1 MTDTTSAVKPTWLKR
16 IVILCLKLLLIL
28 ATVMA
33 GYGIYLDGK
42 IDQKFSYDHWKIPA
56 KVYAQSLS
64 LQPKQHIARNQV
76 IDELALLNYRRVSNP
91 SLIGE
96 YSVSATKIDIYRRG
110 FEYIDGSY
118 PPSRV
123 MLQFDGNFLK
133 SIVEYGAKGQS
144 LDKFNLEPKLLKR
157 LTGTNKED
165 RLFVPREQIPELL
178 VATLIHVEDR
188 NFYQH
193 RGIAPLSILRALIAN
208 VKAGRTVQ
216 GGSTLTQQLVKN
228 VFLTREK
235 SLWRKVKEAYY
246 SILIEIKYS
255 KDQLL
260 EIYFNEVF
268 LGQNGTLSVN
278 GFGLASQF
286 YFSRPLNELTA
297 DQVAL
302 MVAMIKGP
310 SYYSPTR
317 HPKRAL
323 QRRDL
328 ILRQMLS
335 QALISSSQYKAAAKR
350 PIIIKRGIG
359 SEGQYHGFMSLVRS
373 ELRSRFTR
381 DFSASTGISIFTT
394 IDSSAQR
401 FAQQSLTER
410 VKALEKSTKTN
421 NLEGSV
427 IVANYRSGEIKAL
440 VEGKNAN
447 YAGFNRAINA
457 KRPIGSLIKPFILA
471 TALENGAKYTL
482 GTQLADKPFSLTDD
496 DGKVWTPLNY
506 DKEFRGQAN
515 ILDSL
520 TYSYN
525 IPMVNLGL
533 DIGLENISD
542 TLTRAGWNNEFQ
554 LLPSM
559 LLGAIETS
567 PWQVT
572 QLYQSLAND
581 GETKTLHTVVA
592 VTDNDDQTFFGY
604 HHLPVQ
610 AISTNAAYLT
620 KYAMTHV
627 TKKGTAKALRW
638 QNQGKLLAGKT
649 GTTDDLRDSW
659 YAGFDNNETTV
670 VWLGRDDNKST
681 GLTGSSGALNVYS
694 DFVNSRGGVSLSLA
708 RPEGISTGY
717 VDKISGVA
725 VAQDCNETIAIP
737 VLALMW
743 PKNLDCGGDIL
754 VPEPLPKKKKKSVFD
769 DFFSIF
775 K

>member
-1 MTDTTSAVKPTWLKR
+1 
-16 IVILCLKLLLIL
+16 
-28 ATVMA
+28 MA

-56 KVYAQSLS
+56 KVYAQSLA
-64 LQPKQHIARNQV
+64 LKPQQRIARNQV
-76 IDELALLNYRRVSNP
+76 IDELELLNYRRVGNP
-91 SLIGE
+91 SSNGE
-96 YSVSATKIDIYRRG
+96 YSVSQTKIDINRRG
-110 FEYIDGSY
+110 FDYIDGAHS
-118 PPSRV
+118 PQRV
-123 MLQFDGNFLK
+123 MLQFDGNYLK
-133 SIVEYGAKGQS
+133 SIVEYGAKGQALS
-144 LDKFNLEPKLLKR
+144 QFNIEPKLLKR
-157 LTGTNKED
+157 ITGSSKED

-193 RGIAPLSILRALIAN
+193 KGIAPLSILRALIAN
-208 VKAGRTVQ
+208 IKAGRTVQ

-246 SILIEIKYS
+246 SILIELKYS

-268 LGQNGTLSVN
+268 LGQNGSLSVN
-278 GFGLASQF
+278 GFGLASEF
-286 YFSRPLNELTA
+286 YFARPINELTP
-297 DQVAL
+297 DQIAL

-317 HPKRAL
+317 HKDRAIK
-323 QRRDL
+323 RRDF

-335 QALISSSQYKAAAKR
+335 QDFISAAQYKSAAKR
-350 PIIIKRGIG
+350 PLNLKRGIG
-359 SEGQYHGFMSLVRS
+359 GEGQYHGFMSLVRS
-373 ELRSRFTR
+373 ELKSRFTR
-381 DFSASTGISIFTT
+381 DFSDSSGISIFTT

-401 FAQQSLTER
+401 FAQQSLTQRIKE
-410 VKALEKSTKTN
+410 LEKSSKTN
-421 NLEGSV
+421 NLQGSV
-427 IVANYRSGEIKAL
+427 IVANYKSGEVKAL
-440 VEGKNAN
+440 VEGKDPN

-482 GTQLADKPFSLTDD
+482 ATQLEDKSITLRDNE
-496 DGKVWTPLNY
+496 GKTWTPLNY
-506 DKEFRGQAN
+506 DKKYRQHAS

-525 IPMVNLGL
+525 IPMVNLGMEV
-533 DIGLENISD
+533 GLEDISD
-542 TLTRAGWNNEFQ
+542 TLARSGWNNDFD

-559 LLGAIETS
+559 LLGAIENS

-581 GETKTLHTVVA
+581 GETKALHTVVA
-592 VTDNDDQTFFGY
+592 VIDNQQQTYFGY
-604 HHLPVQ
+604 NRLPVQ
-610 AISTNAAYLT
+610 AVSSGAAYLT
-620 KYAMTHV
+620 KYAMAQV
-627 TKKGTAKALRW
+627 TKLGTAKALRW
-638 QNQGKLLAGKT
+638 KNKGKVLAGKT

-681 GLTGSSGALNVYS
+681 GLTGSSGALYVYS
-694 DFVNSRGGVSLSLA
+694 DFVKQRGGVSLSLTK
-708 RPEGISTGY
+708 PSSVSTGY
-717 VDKISGVA
+717 ADRISGVA
-725 VAQDCNETIAIP
+725 VGAGCHETVTIP
-737 VLALMW
+737 VLTVMW
-743 PKNLDCGGDIL
+743 PQNLDCSGG
-754 VPEPLPKKKKKSVFD
+754 VKQPSTPQQAKKKEKTSVFD